1 MKKFLIKTAVCSLAI
16 IMVIGMLAMPALSQ
30 GKTGYVDL
38 KRAFYEYEKSRTL
51 EKEVSDL
58 AETSEKQRTQMV
70 QKITNIRDE
79 GELLSGKAR
88 EKKQGQIDQEL
99 AALKEFDN
107 KTRQDILNK
116 KNDMFR
122 QVIDDIQKVVEE
134 IGKRE
139 GYDYVLDSRNIMY
152 ANKSY
157 DLTDQVI
164 KALNK

>member
-16 IMVIGMLAMPALSQ
+16 IMVIGMLAMPAFSQ